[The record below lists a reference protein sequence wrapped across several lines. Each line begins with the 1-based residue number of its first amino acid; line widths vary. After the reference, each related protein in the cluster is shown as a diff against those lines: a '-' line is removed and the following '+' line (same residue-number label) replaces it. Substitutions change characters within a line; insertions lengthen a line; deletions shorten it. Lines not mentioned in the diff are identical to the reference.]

1 MNYQPVVAR
10 NQPNHNAGIQENL
23 NAGNGSTWL
32 FDIDTLTQS
41 MNYQPVVARNQ
52 PNHNAGIQEN
62 LNAGKVGNDT
72 VSTQQYVLLPLWSTS
87 SKDPQ
92 DTDADV
98 AFDDKENESK
108 VHVSLCSSNK
118 PKKHDEKAKREAKGK
133 CPVDLSTGVRD
144 LSDEFEE
151 FSFNSTNW
159 VNAART
165 PVTVVGPNSTN
176 NTNNFNAVGPSD
188 NAVSPNFEISG
199 KSSFVDPS

>member
-1 MNYQPVVAR
+1 
-10 NQPNHNAGIQENL
+10 
-23 NAGNGSTWL
+23 
-32 FDIDTLTQS
+32 

-62 LNAGKVGNDT
+62 LNAGKVRNDT

-92 DTDADV
+92 NTDADV
-98 AFDDKENESK
+98 AFDDKENE
-108 VHVSLCSSNK
+108 N
-118 PKKHDEKAKREAKGK
+118 
-133 CPVDLSTGVRD
+133 LSTGVRD

-159 VNAART
+159 INAART

-176 NTNNFNAVGPSD
+176 NTNNFNAAGPSD

-199 KSSFVDPS
+199 KSSFVDPSQYPDDPDMPALEDIIYSDDEEDVDNVVDKNIVYGCVDDPNMPNLEEIVYSDNDEDVGA